1 MDAISATAELL
12 VNSICLGK
20 CCEDCFRPHE
30 SIEGLCIRFI
40 HYRSIATQSCQQ
52 MSPLI
57 NSFHRASIT
66 TQRNVTVKLIGRKHS
81 RDILLYLVLFAGE
94 TLQQSITYLP
104 KEETDQGNYNQHQ
117 QPRVDK
123 AKLDKQMANTIRAL
137 ELYNRVR
144 ILDAQREAN
153 NRSLML
159 AAAGVVVL
167 VGGAA
172 ASVAETPVMSQVG
185 TVVVVFGGLAELCGL
200 IAFVRSA

>member
-1 MDAISATAELL
+1 
-12 VNSICLGK
+12 
-20 CCEDCFRPHE
+20 
-30 SIEGLCIRFI
+30 
-40 HYRSIATQSCQQ
+40 

-57 NSFHRASIT
+57 NSFHHAAIT

-81 RDILLYLVLFAGE
+81 GDIHILPSLVLFAGE
-94 TLQQSITYLP
+94 TLQQSITYIP